1 MRMAWSLG
9 LAGLIPFAAGL
20 FIVLTSPGGVLLVGP
35 SRLIGSQVLL
45 SYGAII
51 LSFMGAIHWGAGMV
65 REPDRSWPYAVAVL
79 PALFAWGFWG
89 LSLLNPAA
97 TPLVMVA
104 LALGFVGLLIFDVM
118 RAAAGDFPAWYPRL
132 RLILT
137 SGAAGSL
144 LAAGFF
150 SA

>member
-1 MRMAWSLG
+1 MDLG
-9 LAGLIPFAAGL
+9 RWRRPCQPAH
-20 FIVLTSPGGVLLVGP
+20 VPGVGLLVGP
-35 SRLIGSQVLL
+35 SRLVGSQVLL